1 MSVLEIKGLTKS
13 FGGVLAVSN
22 VDLLLDEGEI
32 HGLIGPNGAGK
43 TTLLNLIS
51 GLLLPDRGEI
61 LFKGVNVTRRPASL
75 RARMG
80 LARTFQITN
89 IFKEFTVRTN
99 LELALLGRYTN
110 YRNLWTKVPPSVS
123 EKAFAVACE
132 VGLTS
137 QFGLVAGQLSHGE
150 QRALEIGLAL
160 CSSPQL
166 LLLDEPLAGMGPK
179 ESEWM
184 VELIRRIA
192 NERSLTV
199 LIVEHDLDAVFR
211 LAQRVTVM
219 VYGQVIASGAPEIVR
234 SNPDVQRAYTGS

>member
-1 MSVLEIKGLTKS
+1 MNILEIKGLSKS

-22 VDLLLDEGEI
+22 IDLVLAEGEI

-61 LFKGVNVTRRPASL
+61 LFKGVNVTRRPAFL
-75 RARMG
+75 RAKMG

-99 LELALLGRYTN
+99 LELALLGRHTD
-110 YRNLWTKVPPSVS
+110 YRNLWTRVPPSVS

-137 QFGLVAGQLSHGE
+137 QYGLVAGQLSHGE
-150 QRALEIGLAL
+150 QRTLEIALAL

-192 NERSLTV
+192 NERGLTI
-199 LIVEHDLDAVFR
+199 LIVEHDLDAVFQ

-219 VYGQVIASGAPEIVR
+219 VYGQVIASGAPEMVR
-234 SNPDVQRAYTGS
+234 SNPDVQRAYIGS